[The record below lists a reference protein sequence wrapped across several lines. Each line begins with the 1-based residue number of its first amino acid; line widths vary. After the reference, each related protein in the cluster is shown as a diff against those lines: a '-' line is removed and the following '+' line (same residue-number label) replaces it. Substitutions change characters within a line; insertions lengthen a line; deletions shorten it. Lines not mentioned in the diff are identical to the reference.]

1 MHGKHFTRKVFEFGE
16 MVYAKALKKVNRK
29 RSLKARAILG
39 IWLGIEPRT
48 GENRVAL
55 VDGGPVVKVR
65 TVIRVP
71 DSAKWNA
78 EQIAKLVATPRQP
91 NPRDKEQE
99 EEKPREADE
108 EGGGTSLKPSGQEQH
123 ARLSPKFLTLL
134 CLRFA
139 GILPAK
145 QRQSKGQKALY

>member
-1 MHGKHFTRKVFEFGE
+1 MQLVRVFFLQRVQQVAASQSCNGRLRHPAE
-16 MVYAKALKKVNRK
+16 AKWPRTTCQAQCKAFRACSAPASQAFCLRGRGRAKLKK
-29 RSLKARAILG
+29 LC
-39 IWLGIEPRT
+39 IES
-48 GENRVAL
+48 GVF
-55 VDGGPVVKVR
+55 
-65 TVIRVP
+65 
-71 DSAKWNA
+71 
-78 EQIAKLVATPRQP
+78 LVAACLQQGS
-91 NPRDKEQE
+91 DKEQE

-145 QRQSKGQKALY
+145 QRQSKGQKAVY